1 MALIEGLFYFLAGVY
16 PLLSMRRF
24 LMVTGPKGDLW
35 LVKTVGI
42 LIEVIGV
49 VLFCSGFSG
58 DVSLTILLLAACS
71 SACLTAV
78 GINCV
83 SNEVISKVYLLDVA
97 AELLLIAG

>member
-1 MALIEGLFYFLAGVY
+1 
-16 PLLSMRRF
+16 MRRF

-78 GINCV
+78 AINCV